1 MRANPPEAEF
11 QVNISKLIINFHRCL
26 LLSSIKREIRHFHVV
41 IVQKRQRSVKK
52 KVCCV
57 CQVFF
62 CLLNSASLDP
72 KVPIVLPRK
81 GEPKC

>member
-52 KVCCV
+52 KCV
-57 CQVFF
+57 ACAKYFF
-62 CLLNSASLDP
+62 AY
-72 KVPIVLPRK
+72 
-81 GEPKC
+81 

>member
-52 KVCCV
+52 SVLRV
-57 CQVFF
+57 PSIF
-62 CLLNSASLDP
+62 LLIKPSVVGS
-72 KVPIVLPRK
+72 
-81 GEPKC
+81 